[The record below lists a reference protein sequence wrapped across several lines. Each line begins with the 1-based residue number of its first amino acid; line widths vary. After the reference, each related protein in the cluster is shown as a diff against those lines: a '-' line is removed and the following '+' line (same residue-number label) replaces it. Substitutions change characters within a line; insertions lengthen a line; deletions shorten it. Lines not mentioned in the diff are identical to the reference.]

1 MGPPMFLQAIEGTGF
16 STWLRESESPFAFY
30 FILLFHTFGL
40 ALLVGANAVVDLRL
54 LGLAGRRQSVTEL
67 ADQLFPWSWIG
78 LGLCVLSGF
87 FMFAASATGFVVNA
101 QFLIKMVV
109 TVVAIAVGVLVQRS
123 TPKWDQPSG
132 TPPLAKVT
140 AVVSLALWIGAI
152 LMAAEIA
159 NYSEL

>member
-1 MGPPMFLQAIEGTGF
+1 MNFFQWLEHSSVITTISNSKWMYPAVEVTHFF
-16 STWLRESESPFAFY
+16 S
-30 FILLFHTFGL
+30 LF
-40 ALLVGANAVVDLRL
+40 LLVGTAAVVDLRL
-54 LGLAGRRQSVTEL
+54 LGLAGRSQSVTEL
-67 ADQLFPWSWIG
+67 AEQLFPWSWIG

-87 FMFAASATGFVVNA
+87 FMFAASATGFVVNT

-109 TVVAIAVGVLVQRS
+109 TVAAIVFGVVVQRS

-132 TPPLAKVT
+132 TPLLAKVT
-140 AVVSLALWIGAI
+140 AVISLALWIGAI

>member
-1 MGPPMFLQAIEGTGF
+1 VNFFQWLEHTSVITTISNSKWMYPAVEVTHFF
-16 STWLRESESPFAFY
+16 S
-30 FILLFHTFGL
+30 LF
-40 ALLVGANAVVDLRL
+40 LLVGTAAVVDLRL
-54 LGLAGRRQSVTEL
+54 LGLAVRQSASEL
-67 ADQLFPWSWIG
+67 AEQLFPWSWIG

-87 FMFAASATGFVVNA
+87 FMFAASATGFVVNT

-132 TPPLAKVT
+132 TPLLAKVT
-140 AVVSLALWIGAI
+140 AVISLALWIGAI